1 MCRNCLM
8 NRREFVETAGVLAAG
23 TLFTSSVLLGE
34 NASGFA
40 PDPAAFQWDPDAPI
54 FHPCKT
60 LKVQPVLMY
69 RDQPFRERSS
79 YKSWGRVNSKETAE
93 EEERRI
99 GQELR
104 HLKASANFAVEF
116 LPLITVTSPE
126 EAQKI
131 HDQDYDVVLLYAATG
146 GGDLFS
152 ACVAPAATR
161 DTIVFVRHRNGPIY
175 YWYEALSDR
184 FLRPTDHPELAQN
197 SADNHGPLTVEDV
210 VVDDFDEVLWRLRA
224 LYALKNFV
232 GHKTVAIGGA
242 DGKYDGNAPANC
254 QSRFKHEII
263 EVSYEQ
269 FEKRYREFC
278 ANPQIVAKAEAWTDL
293 FLQMPHTK
301 LETQRDFIARAF
313 LVYGVFKELLTTH
326 QASTLTVLGC
336 MGTMFN
342 AADTTA
348 CLSLGWLNDEGYLG
362 LCESDFVLVPA
373 AILMRYVANKPVF
386 MHNSTFP
393 HSVAG
398 RFGSDSA
405 GMVTCAHCA
414 SPRRMDGIHYDPMR
428 IMTHYESDFGA
439 SPKVDFPI
447 GQKVTFLDPHYSN
460 PRWLTFTGTVLSNPD
475 FEICR
480 SQQDVLLDGDWKKL
494 MREARDSHWTMS
506 FGDYKNEVE
515 YISRKIGVQ
524 CVRIDG

>member
-1 MCRNCLM
+1 MCRNCQM
-8 NRREFVETAGVLAAG
+8 NRREFVETMSVLTAG
-23 TLFTSSVLLGE
+23 TLFTGGVLLGQD
-34 NASGFA
+34 ASGSA
-40 PDPAAFQWDPDAPI
+40 PDPAMFQWDPDAPM

-69 RDQPFRERSS
+69 RDQPFRRLAS
-79 YKSWGRVNSKETAE
+79 YKSWGHVNSKETAE
-93 EEERRI
+93 EEEHRI
-99 GQELR
+99 GRELR
-104 HLKASANFAVEF
+104 QMKAAAGFAVEF
-116 LPLITVTSPE
+116 LPLITVTSPD

-131 HDQDYDVVLLYAATG
+131 HEQDYDVVLLHAATG
-146 GGDLFS
+146 GGDLFN
-152 ACVAPAATR
+152 ACVAAAPTR

-184 FLRPTDHPELAQN
+184 YLRPTDHPELAQN
-197 SADNHGPLTVEDV
+197 SAGNHGPLTVDDV
-210 VVDDFDEVLWRLRA
+210 VVDDLDEILWRLRA
-224 LYALKNFV
+224 LYALKNFI
-232 GHKTVAIGGA
+232 GHKTIAIGAA

-254 QSRFKHEII
+254 QTRFQHEII
-263 EVSYEQ
+263 EVSYDR

-278 ANPQIVAKAEAWTDL
+278 ADPQIVAKAEAWTDIYL
-293 FLQMPHTK
+293 NVPHTK

-313 LVYGVFKELLTTH
+313 LVYGVFKELLIAH

-336 MGTMFN
+336 MGTMFQ
-342 AADTTA
+342 AANTTA

-373 AILMRYVANKPVF
+373 AILMRHVTNKPVF

-393 HSVAG
+393 HQ
-398 RFGSDSA
+398 

-414 SPRRMDGIHYDPMR
+414 SPRRMDGVNYDPMR

-447 GQKVTFLDPHYSN
+447 GQKVTFLNPHYSN

-480 SQQDVLLDGDWKKL
+480 SQQDVLLDGDWKRLK
-494 MREARDSHWTMS
+494 REARDSHWTMS

-515 YISRKIGVQ
+515 YISRKIGLQ
-524 CVRIDG
+524 CVRIDE